1 MEYIDLYDMHRI
13 PTGKTILR
21 GSPVPEGMYR
31 VVVHI
36 CIFNSKGEM
45 LIQQRQSTKKHF
57 PDMWDISVGG
67 QVSSGETSEL
77 AAQRE
82 IYEELGLDID
92 MSDMRPLA
100 SMSFNEGY
108 DDVYAV
114 ISDVQL
120 SQLILQKEEVKAADW
135 ADKDKIFAMIK
146 AGTFIQY
153 NFEYIAMLFFLFYQ
167 IGTFEQDDL
176 WNESDS

>member
-100 SMSFNEGY
+100 SMSFRKKYSSSGY
-108 DDVYAV
+108 PYPCRRKV
-114 ISDVQL
+114 
-120 SQLILQKEEVKAADW
+120 LIFWLTPSILPFDIWYVA
-135 ADKDKIFAMIK
+135 
-146 AGTFIQY
+146 
-153 NFEYIAMLFFLFYQ
+153 
-167 IGTFEQDDL
+167 
-176 WNESDS
+176 